1 MNLDLNVE
9 YSFMFLANKIT
20 TGRISSSFLRLLLL
34 VQLLLLVSENF
45 PHVPQKQASDTGPV
59 QSAVKKF

>member
-1 MNLDLNVE
+1 
-9 YSFMFLANKIT
+9 MFLANKIT